1 MDKAKKE
8 TMLVAYQKTAAQV
21 EAFDNAL
28 TMLRETR
35 AEELKAGKG
44 GALQAVADGTGNI
57 LFLADTMRHT
67 EDVHGIE
74 VNLDFIREQFKEI
87 ISGLENEDYAL
98 VADVIEFE
106 LMPMLCEWFDE
117 LDALFGDGE

>member
-1 MDKAKKE
+1 MNKDKREAL
-8 TMLVAYQKTAAQV
+8 TQAYQKLATQV

-44 GALQAVADGTGNI
+44 GVLQMMTDGTSGV

-74 VNLDFIREQFKEI
+74 VSLAFIREQFGEI
-87 ISGLENEDYAL
+87 AAGLADEDYVL
-98 VADVIEFE
+98 VADVLEFE

-117 LDALFGDGE
+117 LDAMFGDEE